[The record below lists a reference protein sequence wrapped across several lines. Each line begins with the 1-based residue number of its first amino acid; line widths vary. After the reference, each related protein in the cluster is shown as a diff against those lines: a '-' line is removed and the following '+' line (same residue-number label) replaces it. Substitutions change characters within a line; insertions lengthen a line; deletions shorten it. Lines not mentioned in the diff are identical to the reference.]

1 MWTYLRVRRGPK
13 RNSQWVWTAVVEWPD
28 GSRSLDFE
36 VGDRSEATF
45 LTLCDRLPRAE
56 SYHSDAY
63 DVYQWLP
70 RSHHKVGKGGKVNR
84 NEGIHSILRDRLY
97 RLHRRTKGYNKSL
110 WMLRASI
117 AMICLNLGW
126 I

>member
-1 MWTYLRVRRGPK
+1 
-13 RNSQWVWTAVVEWPD
+13 
-28 GSRSLDFE
+28 
-36 VGDRSEATF
+36 
-45 LTLCDRLPRAE
+45 
-56 SYHSDAY
+56 
-63 DVYQWLP
+63 
-70 RSHHKVGKGGKVNR
+70 VGKGGKVNR